1 MTESMEDRKELIPP
15 GIYLVGTPI
24 GNMEDITFRALRV
37 LKHADVLA
45 CEDTRITRKLFS
57 RFGLSAPSAIYS
69 CNDHNER
76 RVASKLAELAAEG
89 KVVVYCSDAGMPGIS
104 DPGYLIAQA
113 ALGAGVLLDVIPGP
127 SAIPTGLALSGLA
140 SGTFTF
146 LGFPP
151 RRDGRLAAI
160 LAEHGMLRPT
170 MVFYESPHRLGRL
183 FRLAA
188 EGIDPGRQAAACLE
202 LTKKFQRV
210 IRGSLGELAEKFS
223 EAETRGEATVIIEGA
238 GKRQDSEEEA

>member
-1 MTESMEDRKELIPP
+1 MIDANDTVPA

-45 CEDTRITRKLFS
+45 CEDTRVTRKLFS

-69 CNDHNER
+69 CNDHNEK
-76 RVASKLAELAAEG
+76 RVAVKLAELAAEG
-89 KVVVYCSDAGMPGIS
+89 KVVAYCSDAGMPGIS
-104 DPGYLIAQA
+104 DPGYLIAQT

-127 SAIPTGLALSGLA
+127 SAIPTALALAGLA

-183 FRLAA
+183 FRLAV
-188 EGIDPGRQAAACLE
+188 EGIGPERQAAACLE

-210 IRGSLGELAEKFS
+210 IRGTLAELAEKFS
-223 EAETRGEATVIIEGA
+223 EAETRGEATVIIEGLA
-238 GKRQDSEEEA
+238 KKRDSDEDA

>member
-1 MTESMEDRKELIPP
+1 MTDADAPVPS

-24 GNMEDITFRALRV
+24 GNMEDITFRALRI

-45 CEDTRITRKLFS
+45 CEDTRVTRKLFS

-69 CNDHNER
+69 CNDHNEK
-76 RVASKLAELAAEG
+76 RVAVKLAELAAEG
-89 KVVVYCSDAGMPGIS
+89 KVVAYCSDAGMPGIS

-113 ALGAGVLLDVIPGP
+113 ARGAGVLLDVIPGP
-127 SAIPTGLALSGLA
+127 SAIPTALALAGLA

-188 EGIDPGRQAAACLE
+188 VGIGPERQAAACLE

-210 IRGSLGELAEKFS
+210 IRGTLAGLAEKFS
-223 EAETRGEATVIIEGA
+223 EAETRGEATVIIEGLA
-238 GKRQDSEEEA
+238 KKQDYDDDA